1 MDVKI
6 ENSWK
11 EILSE
16 EFEKKYF
23 KQLALFLKKEYE
35 EKKIYPPGKYIFN
48 AFKNCSINDLK
59 VVIIGQ
65 DPYHGYNQAN
75 GLCFS
80 VNNGVR
86 KPPSL
91 INIFKELKS
100 DLNLDIPESGNLER
114 WSKQG
119 ILMLNSI
126 LTVEKENPGSHK
138 NQGWEQFTDVVIE
151 KIINLKTNIV
161 FILWGAYAQKKGERI
176 DRNKH
181 LVLESAHP
189 SPLSASRGF
198 FNQKHFS
205 KCNEYLNRYNKQK
218 IIW

>member
-1 MDVKI
+1 MDVRI

-11 EILSE
+11 KILSK

-23 KQLALFLKKEYE
+23 INLTLFLKKEYQ
-35 EKKIYPPGKYIFN
+35 EKTIYPQGKLIFK
-48 AFKNCSINDLK
+48 AFENCSINNLK
-59 VVIIGQ
+59 VVLIGQ

-80 VNNGVR
+80 VNKGVK

-91 INIFKELKS
+91 VNIYKELKS
-100 DLNLDIPESGNLER
+100 DLNIEIPESGNLEK

-126 LTVEKENPGSHK
+126 LTVEKDNPGSHK
-138 NQGWEQFTDVVIE
+138 NKGWENFTDAVIE
-151 KIINLKTNIV
+151 KITNLKSNVV
-161 FILWGAYAQKKGERI
+161 FILWGAYAQKKGEKI

-189 SPLSASRGF
+189 SPLSANRGF

-205 KCNEYLNRYNKQK
+205 KCNEYLNRYNKQE
-218 IIW
+218 INW

>member
-11 EILSE
+11 KILSK

-23 KQLALFLKKEYE
+23 INLTLFLKKEYQ
-35 EKKIYPPGKYIFN
+35 EKTIFPQGKLIFK
-48 AFKNCSINDLK
+48 AFENCSINNLK
-59 VVIIGQ
+59 VVLIGQ

-80 VNNGVR
+80 VNKGVK

-91 INIFKELKS
+91 INIYKELKS
-100 DLNLDIPESGNLER
+100 DLNIEIPESGNLEK

-126 LTVEKENPGSHK
+126 LTVEKDNPGSHRNK
-138 NQGWEQFTDVVIE
+138 GWENFTDAVI
-151 KIINLKTNIV
+151 
-161 FILWGAYAQKKGERI
+161 
-176 DRNKH
+176 
-181 LVLESAHP
+181 
-189 SPLSASRGF
+189 
-198 FNQKHFS
+198 
-205 KCNEYLNRYNKQK
+205 
-218 IIW
+218 

>member
-1 MDVKI
+1 MDIKI

-11 EILSE
+11 QLLEK
-16 EFEKKYF
+16 EFQKQYF
-23 KQLALFLKKEYE
+23 KDLVHFLKNEYS
-35 EKKIYPPGKYIFN
+35 KKTIYPPGKLIFKSFN
-48 AFKNCSINDLK
+48 NCPFNELK

-80 VNNGVR
+80 VNKGIK

-91 INIFKELKS
+91 LNIFKELRS
-100 DLNLDIPESGNLER
+100 DLNLDIPESGDLER

-119 ILMLNSI
+119 VLMLNSI
-126 LTVEKENPGSHK
+126 LTVEKSEPGSHK
-138 NQGWEQFTDVVIE
+138 ERGWEYFTDYIIE
-151 KIINLKTNIV
+151 IIANKKTNIV
-161 FILWGAYAQKKGERI
+161 FMLWGAYAQKKGEKI
-176 DRNKH
+176 NRNKH

-189 SPLSASRGF
+189 SPFSANRGF

-205 KCNEYLNRYNKQK
+205 KCNEYLKRYNKQK
-218 IIW
+218 IVW

>member
-1 MDVKI
+1 MDVRI

-11 EILSE
+11 KILSK

-23 KQLALFLKKEYE
+23 IDLALFLKKEYQ
-35 EKKIYPPGKYIFN
+35 EKTIYPQGKLIFK
-48 AFKNCSINDLK
+48 AFENCSINNLK
-59 VVIIGQ
+59 VVLIGQ

-80 VNNGVR
+80 VNKGVK

-91 INIFKELKS
+91 VNIYKELKS
-100 DLNLDIPESGNLER
+100 DLNIEIPESGNLEK

-126 LTVEKENPGSHK
+126 LTVEKDNPGSHRNK
-138 NQGWEQFTDVVIE
+138 GWENFTDAVIE
-151 KIINLKTNIV
+151 KITNLKSNVV
-161 FILWGAYAQKKGERI
+161 FILWGAYAQKKGEKI

-189 SPLSASRGF
+189 SPLSANRGF

-205 KCNEYLNRYNKQK
+205 KCNEYLNRYNKQE
-218 IIW
+218 INW